1 MPDLEALF
9 ERVAPRLFRYASA
22 ILASSADAEE
32 IVQDVLVAYA
42 ELGTGSRPASPE
54 GWLLRATRNAALK
67 HLGRSRRRLELLR
80 KGAVLLAPREG
91 GQADPDRM
99 ALAAR
104 ASQALGLLPVEQ
116 REAVALHLF
125 EGLTFKE
132 IGEAAETSPDTIAS
146 RYRYGIEKLR
156 EVLSD
161 ERR

>member
-9 ERVAPRLFRYASA
+9 ERAAPRLFRYASA

-91 GQADPDRM
+91 ADPEQA
-99 ALAAR
+99 ALAGR

-132 IGEAAETSPDTIAS
+132 IGEAAETSPDTVAS